1 MRAEKMFEKLGYVK
15 DKEPLFGVLVSYS
28 QYCVDGCCRL
38 NSLTFYKNGFET
50 DEGFINLELLNA
62 INKQI
67 EELKDVKN

>member
-15 DKEPLFGVLVSYS
+15 DKEPLFGALVSYS
-28 QYCVDGCCRL
+28 KYCVDGCCRL
-38 NSLTFYKNGFET
+38 NSLTFYEGGFET
-50 DEGFINLELLNA
+50 EEAFINLELLNA